1 MTLVPGDEAI
11 DVPVVAREPVAIQA
25 WPPKAHVLCG
35 TNMSIILGVGG
46 HYNARS
52 WLNKLFFWE
61 RKIVEKKGVA
71 IRGPL

>member
-25 WPPKAHVLCG
+25 WPPKARVLCG

-46 HYNARS
+46 AITMPDLGSINY
-52 WLNKLFFWE
+52 FFG
-61 RKIVEKKGVA
+61 KEKF
-71 IRGPL
+71 